1 MLPPEMGGRS
11 GNDEQVA
18 LRLPKEWTERA
29 DRLRESGV
37 IAAPGVGV
45 TRSDVLRAAIS
56 RGLVPRYV
64 STLLLSIT
72 AGRHAPDAAIRI

>member
-1 MLPPEMGGRS
+1 MTVVQRGVPRPKS

-29 DRLRESGV
+29 DRLRDRGV
-37 IAAPGVGV
+37 IAEPGVGV

-56 RGLVPRYV
+56 RGLDALEAEADAPKPK
-64 STLLLSIT
+64 
-72 AGRHAPDAAIRI
+72 GRKR

>member
-56 RGLVPRYV
+56 RGLDALETEADTPKPR
-64 STLLLSIT
+64 T
-72 AGRHAPDAAIRI
+72 RKR